1 MDFSQF
7 APKPVSDESV
17 FERQSGRRTAED
29 NPFLT
34 QKWLET
40 SWMEHKGFEIPGLTG
55 EMSPTTTIR
64 QGPKKGQVVN
74 RPSYTGQVAEL
85 ERLARRAAAE
95 LEIGVSIRVIPETY
109 ASGAKKGQPKGTFT
123 LFYRAQERRSY
134 TRKSEASTDATID
147 DVTDNV

>member
-7 APKPVSDESV
+7 TPKPVADTSV
-17 FERQSGRRTAED
+17 FNRQTGRKAKED

-34 QKWLET
+34 AKWLEM
-40 SWMEHKGFEIPGLTG
+40 SWEQDKGFELSGLTG

-64 QGPKKGQVVN
+64 QGPKKGEVVK
-74 RPSYTGQVAEL
+74 RPSYTGQIANF

-95 LEIGVSIRVIPETY
+95 LEVGVSIRIIPEVY

-134 TRKSEASTDATID
+134 TRKQTESVAEPVD